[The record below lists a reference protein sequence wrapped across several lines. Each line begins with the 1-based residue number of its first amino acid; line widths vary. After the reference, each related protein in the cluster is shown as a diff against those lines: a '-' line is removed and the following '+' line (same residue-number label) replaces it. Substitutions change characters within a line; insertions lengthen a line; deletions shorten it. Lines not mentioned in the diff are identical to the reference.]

1 MASIIRVKRS
11 TGATAPSSLN
21 FGELGL
27 TIGAGTQANKGER
40 LFVGDNAGNVDVI
53 GGRYFTDLMAHGPGL
68 VASQSNPTTASNG
81 FVAIL
86 DQNRKVDQWNV
97 DDLRLDGR
105 TISSQTT
112 DAHIAINP
120 DGSGEVHIPDDTF
133 LGFGGGADG
142 LSAADS
148 KIEYD
153 ENGTDQLTFTGAD
166 VRFNITTQSNSKD
179 TGSLFT
185 EGGLG
190 VEKNVNIGGNLNVT
204 GISTFASK
212 IVVTGGVE
220 IDNIGISSNVIATR
234 AGGGNQLR
242 QPYLKNFIKEKNL
255 NRFKNVEKIHFFGY
269 YIGNYPS
276 LKQSKI
282 LKITKILNNISL

>member
-68 VASQSNPTTASNG
+68 VASQSNPTTAANG

-97 DDLRLDGR
+97 DNLTLDGNVFSSTNTDGDI
-105 TISSQTT
+105 TIDPNGT
-112 DAHIAINP
+112 
-120 DGSGEVHIPDDTF
+120 GEVVIPDDTF
-133 LGFGGGADG
+133 LTFGT
-142 LSAADS
+142 SKDS

-153 ENGTDQLTFTGAD
+153 QNGTDQLTFTGSD
-166 VRFNITTQSNSKD
+166 IRINIATQSNSKD
-179 TGSLFT
+179 TGSIFT

-234 AGGGNQLR
+234 AGGGNQLFID
-242 QPYLKNFIKEKNL
+242 PYPDGLSNEGTVIIKGDLQVDGTTTTVNSTTATVNDAIMK
-255 NRFKNVEKIHFFGY
+255 VGDV
-269 YIGNYPS
+269 
-276 LKQSKI
+276 
-282 LKITKILNNISL
+282 TV